1 MTRREQ
7 LLDRIR
13 PVLVCP
19 TYRRGLTE
27 RGGELAYGACG
38 LAVRRDDAFRFVGN
52 HPAAHTIASGF
63 AIEVTQPGGAPSR

>member
-19 TYRRGLTE
+19 TCRRGLTE
-27 RGGELAYGACG
+27 RGGELAYGTCG
-38 LAVRRDDAFRFVGN
+38 LAVRRDDAFGFAGKR
-52 HPAAHTIASGF
+52 PAAHTIASGF
-63 AIEVTQPGGAPSR
+63 AIEATQPGSAPSR

>member
-19 TYRRGLTE
+19 ACRRGLAD
-27 RGGELAYGACG
+27 RGGDLACD
-38 LAVRRDDAFRFVGN
+38 AVLISR
-52 HPAAHTIASGF
+52 PAAHTIASGF
-63 AIEVTQPGGAPSR
+63 ASQATKPGGAIAR